1 MCEASL
7 NKDFERGFDVNYV
20 KQLQNAERDVLDSFV
35 PEFTVNIRRP
45 LIQDTLPVIR
55 GMARLEEQRKVFSLG
70 CNKKRRASKS
80 KFVHYFEAQ
89 DLYSIRSQTVL
100 NTLCNSFQG

>member
-1 MCEASL
+1 M

-20 KQLQNAERDVLDSFV
+20 KQLHNAEREVLQSPFF
-35 PEFTVNIRRP
+35 PELTVNIRRP

-55 GMARLEEQRKVFSLG
+55 TMARIEEHRKASGLG
-70 CNKKRRASKS
+70 CNKKRSSRS
-80 KFVHYFEAQ
+80 KFLHYFETQ
-89 DLYSIRSQTVL
+89 DLYSMRSQTVL